1 MPPSPPAP
9 RPRSDNGPVFPLS
22 AHALAEPSAYV
33 TSHLEAEE
41 KGPSYIK
48 GSRMQAAA
56 GVKEIPGAGVR
67 GGEAGT
73 KWEHLPWAGEESPP
87 ACTALGT
94 FWIVLFS
101 KQGPRGTRW
110 AGTPTLSRLLLRG
123 DNLNPSPAK
132 IY

>member
-1 MPPSPPAP
+1 MSLLIW
-9 RPRSDNGPVFPLS
+9 RLKRR
-22 AHALAEPSAYV
+22 AHPTLRAA
-33 TSHLEAEE
+33 
-41 KGPSYIK
+41 G
-48 GSRMQAAA
+48 MQAAA
-56 GVKEIPGAGVR
+56 GVKEIPRAGVR

-87 ACTALGT
+87 PACTAFGT

-110 AGTPTLSRLLLRG
+110 AGTPTLPRLLLRG
-123 DNLNPSPAK
+123 GNLNPSPAK